1 MNKVTLIGHLCQN
14 AESATTQDGRPYIKL
29 RMAVNHKVKGQDSVM
44 FITAFYATKSQNIAQ
59 YLVKGRQVYVEGS
72 FTLATYTD
80 RNNQVVPA
88 MTVNAYAVELLG
100 STEKQSTQAPQ
111 QNNANNNKSYDDGL
125 PF

>member
-29 RMAVNHKVKGQDSVM
+29 RMAVNHRVKGQDSVM

-80 RNNQVVPA
+80 RNNQAVPA

-100 STEKQSTQAPQ
+100 STEKQNAQAPQ
-111 QNNANNNKSYDDGL
+111 QNNTNNNKPYDDGL